1 MKKNNRGFV
10 LAEAIVVAV
19 FVLGMF
25 TYLAMNIF
33 PLITKY
39 DKAIDYN
46 DPNETYLANV
56 LYEEMKMAPDINN
69 IDDIK
74 GVYSFSSDAGT
85 GAIVCLKNGVTCDK
99 ILSEDYYK
107 KLIYNH
113 IKAKELI
120 IYKATAD
127 VTSWK
132 NNMSRGIREYFNYSE
147 NIYTDDSTL
156 KILIEFQNGKYASV
170 EA

>member
-39 DKAIDYN
+39 DKAINYN
-46 DPNETYLANV
+46 DPNETYLVNV
-56 LYEEMKMAPDINN
+56 LYEELRMTIDI
-69 IDDIK
+69 DSIK
-74 GVYSFSSDAGT
+74 GVYSFEEASGT
-85 GAIVCLKNGVTCDK
+85 ITCLKNGAACDT
-99 ILSEDYYK
+99 ILSEEYYK
-107 KLIYNH
+107 KLIFNH
-113 IKAKELI
+113 MKAKNII
-120 IYKATAD
+120 IYKQTSD
-127 VTSWK
+127 VTSDWK
-132 NNMSRGIREYFNYSE
+132 NHYMTRGMREYYNYSSK
-147 NIYTDDSTL
+147 NLTSPSTL